1 MKYVPDSYDYK
12 KLEEIGLTNEEF
24 LNLQIK
30 YREGFESYLKDI
42 IDFNEI
48 NSYILMKGELPKVDD
63 EDRNFYHKY
72 STLGSNYIFLRSN
85 VHIERLTPEE
95 INILKLN
102 PTSEFYQNTYDRVLF
117 ETEEDVN
124 IMIGSAIPANA
135 VKGRSIIIEFS
146 HDMKKE
152 TSEQMMKADEISKY
166 LKDLFEKYGEAR
178 NIPISFLEYKAIP
191 DYFLKEE

>member
-1 MKYVPDSYDYK
+1 MIYIPDSYDYK
-12 KLEEIGLTNEEF
+12 KLEEMGISSEEF
-24 LNLQIK
+24 LNLQVK
-30 YREGFESYLKDI
+30 YREGFEAYLKDL

-48 NSYILMKGELPKVDD
+48 NSYILTKGEIPKVDD

-85 VHIERLTPEE
+85 VHIERLTPDE

-102 PTSEFYQNTYDRVLF
+102 PTSEFYQKTYDRVLF
-117 ETEEDVN
+117 ETTEEVN
-124 IMIGSAIPANA
+124 IMIGSAIPEHI

-166 LKDLFEKYGEAR
+166 LKELIEKYGEAR
-178 NIPISFLEYKAIP
+178 GIPISFIEYKAIP
-191 DYFLKEE
+191 DSFLGGE

>member
-1 MKYVPDSYDYK
+1 MIYIPDSYDYK
-12 KLEEIGLTNEEF
+12 KLKEMGISDEEF
-24 LNLQIK
+24 LNLQVK
-30 YREGFESYLKDI
+30 YREGFETYLKDL

-48 NSYILMKGELPKVDD
+48 NSYILTKGELPKVDD

-117 ETEEDVN
+117 ETPEEVN
-124 IMIGSAIPANA
+124 IMIGSAIPEHI

-152 TSEQMMKADEISKY
+152 NSEQMMKADEISKY
-166 LKDLFEKYGEAR
+166 LKELIEKYGEAR
-178 NIPISFLEYKAIP
+178 GIPISFIEYKAIP
-191 DYFLKEE
+191 DSFLGGE

>member
-1 MKYVPDSYDYK
+1 MIYIPDSYDYK
-12 KLEEIGLTNEEF
+12 KLEEMGISDEEF
-24 LNLQIK
+24 LNLQVK
-30 YREGFESYLKDI
+30 YREGFETYLKDL

-48 NSYILMKGELPKVDD
+48 NSYILTKGELPKVDD

-102 PTSEFYQNTYDRVLF
+102 PTSEFYQKTYDRVLF
-117 ETEEDVN
+117 ETTEEIN
-124 IMIGSAIPANA
+124 IMIGSAIPEHI

-152 TSEQMMKADEISKY
+152 NSEQMMKADEISKY
-166 LKDLFEKYGEAR
+166 LKELIEKYGEAR
-178 NIPISFLEYKAIP
+178 GIPISFIEYKAIP
-191 DYFLKEE
+191 DSFLGGE

>member
-1 MKYVPDSYDYK
+1 MIYIPDSYDYK
-12 KLEEIGLTNEEF
+12 KLEEMGISSEEF
-24 LNLQIK
+24 LNLQVK
-30 YREGFESYLKDI
+30 YREGFETYLKDL

-48 NSYILMKGELPKVDD
+48 NSYILTKGELPKVDD

-102 PTSEFYQNTYDRVLF
+102 PTSEFYQKTYDRVLF
-117 ETEEDVN
+117 ETTEEVN
-124 IMIGSAIPANA
+124 IMIGSAIPEHI

-152 TSEQMMKADEISKY
+152 NSEQMIKADEISKY
-166 LKDLFEKYGEAR
+166 LKDLLEKYGEAR

-191 DYFLKEE
+191 DSFLGGE